1 MIGYIT
7 MITGGTSMD
16 YTEAFEQIDIFRI
29 HLIEEEKSTLTVQKY
44 IRDITRLFAYLSS
57 EKTLT
62 KQCIIKYK
70 EELMKSYTS
79 VSINSMLVAINCF
92 FTFIN
97 QPGYRVKLLKIQK
110 RTCIEKERELTK
122 KDYARLLKAAQ
133 DTHNERMY
141 LLLQTICATGIRVS
155 EHRFITVEAVK
166 SRKAAV
172 QNKGKL
178 RYIFFPSRLRKQLL
192 AYCKRK
198 KITSGSV
205 FVTNSGRPLD
215 RSNIWKAMKKLCL
228 HANVSNNKVFPH
240 NLRHLFAFTFYSM
253 EKDVVRLADI
263 LGHSSIETTRVF
275 TMTSFQEYE
284 KTLSRMDLVRL
295 C

>member
-1 MIGYIT
+1 
-7 MITGGTSMD
+7 
-16 YTEAFEQIDIFRI
+16 
-29 HLIEEEKSTLTVQKY
+29 
-44 IRDITRLFAYLSS
+44 
-57 EKTLT
+57 
-62 KQCIIKYK
+62 
-70 EELMKSYTS
+70 MKSYTS

-215 RSNIWKAMKKLCL
+215 RSNIWKAMKSC
-228 HANVSNNKVFPH
+228 VSMPMSAAIRFFRIICGICSPSPSTVWKRMWFDWRISSGTPP
-240 NLRHLFAFTFYSM
+240 LRPPGCI
-253 EKDVVRLADI
+253 R
-263 LGHSSIETTRVF
+263 
-275 TMTSFQEYE
+275 
-284 KTLSRMDLVRL
+284 
-295 C
+295 